1 VALPQAPASPAAL
14 AADNL
19 RLAFHV
25 AKSYLR
31 RARGLGF
38 TREDLQQEAVLGLLR
53 ASQGFDPA
61 VGTPFGPFACLVIRN
76 HLHNVLVA
84 RRHRSLRALPA
95 NPDGPAFDHEDPHA
109 EPPDAAAIFDDEK
122 EQVAR
127 LLRLLSP
134 RDQLIFQM
142 YFWQDR
148 SFAQIGA
155 LVGLSGERIR
165 QVFDRSMGRLRR
177 AVRAKGC

>member
-1 VALPQAPASPAAL
+1 MLVLPEAPASPAVL

-19 RLAFHV
+19 KLAFHV

-31 RARGLGF
+31 RARTLGF
-38 TREDLQQEAVLGLLR
+38 TREDLQQEAVVGLMR
-53 ASQGFDPA
+53 ASHGFDSA
-61 VGTPFGPFACLVIRN
+61 VGTPFSSFACLAVR
-76 HLHNVLVA
+76 HQLHNVLIA
-84 RRHRSLRALPA
+84 RRYRPFRGIPSHP
-95 NPDGPAFDHEDPHA
+95 NGTAFDHEDPHA
-109 EPPDAAAIFDDEK
+109 EPPDAEAILADEK

-134 RDQLIFQM
+134 REQLIFQM
-142 YFWQDR
+142 YFWNDR

-165 QVFDRSMGRLRR
+165 QVFERSMGRLRR
-177 AVRAKGC
+177 AVRA